1 MRIFSARKKE
11 SYDQNLPL
19 PRHIGI
25 IMDGNGR
32 WATKRNLPRSVGHRR
47 GSIVFET
54 LIQYCI
60 DIGIEVVTVY
70 AFSTENWRRPKEEVD
85 GIMQLLV
92 ENLRKWLDDDR
103 ENNMR
108 MRFIGDLSLFSD
120 ETHTLIDEVI
130 QKSARFQQ
138 QLNIAINYGSRAELV
153 RAFNLLKDKEGPLA
167 ETDISNALYTYGQ
180 PDPDLIIRPGGEVR
194 ISNFMLWQSA
204 YAEYFFTE
212 KLWPDFTKH
221 DIDEAIAYFQS
232 KKRRFGGLDDNRSSV
247 NL

>member
-1 MRIFSARKKE
+1 
-11 SYDQNLPL
+11 
-19 PRHIGI
+19 
-25 IMDGNGR
+25 
-32 WATKRNLPRSVGHRR
+32 RR

-120 ETHTLIDEVI
+120 ETHTLIDEV
-130 QKSARFQQ
+130 
-138 QLNIAINYGSRAELV
+138 
-153 RAFNLLKDKEGPLA
+153 
-167 ETDISNALYTYGQ
+167 
-180 PDPDLIIRPGGEVR
+180 
-194 ISNFMLWQSA
+194 
-204 YAEYFFTE
+204 
-212 KLWPDFTKH
+212 
-221 DIDEAIAYFQS
+221 
-232 KKRRFGGLDDNRSSV
+232 
-247 NL
+247 

>member
-1 MRIFSARKKE
+1 
-11 SYDQNLPL
+11 
-19 PRHIGI
+19 
-25 IMDGNGR
+25 
-32 WATKRNLPRSVGHRR
+32 
-47 GSIVFET
+47 
-54 LIQYCI
+54 
-60 DIGIEVVTVY
+60 
-70 AFSTENWRRPKEEVD
+70 
-85 GIMQLLV
+85 
-92 ENLRKWLDDDR
+92 
-103 ENNMR
+103 
-108 MRFIGDLSLFSD
+108 
-120 ETHTLIDEVI
+120 LIDEVI